1 MKKLVLKYAMMA
13 VCYFSSMTLANSVRA
28 SDFAEQNTHLSR
40 VQVMNA
46 ESQIQKAQ
54 IESLTRALE
63 DAQMRLNMALSE
75 NEFLNRELGAIN
87 AIKENVRSVEALY
100 LKEHQRANQA
110 ISELSIVKMHTAP
123 YLEMEN
129 ADLRQQASR
138 DAKTIADQAA
148 TIQKLRLRLSL
159 RRL

>member
-1 MKKLVLKYAMMA
+1 
-13 VCYFSSMTLANSVRA
+13 
-28 SDFAEQNTHLSR
+28 
-40 VQVMNA
+40 
-46 ESQIQKAQ
+46 
-54 IESLTRALE
+54 
-63 DAQMRLNMALSE
+63 
-75 NEFLNRELGAIN
+75 
-87 AIKENVRSVEALY
+87 
-100 LKEHQRANQA
+100 
-110 ISELSIVKMHTAP
+110 MHTAP